1 MLTRRILTILP
12 VAVIVVL
19 LQSAFWVPTYDR
31 QDIGGDA
38 RLRTFITSSIGDAK
52 FTNPIISTDA
62 ASLDIAAL
70 VYEGLLDIDENME
83 WQGALAEAWSTTSIA
98 TLALIDGR
106 TLPDGSPAT
115 QESVLRILR
124 GAEIPGN
131 GSDPAAG
138 PLGASLSSI
147 RTLPPE
153 TVERIESITITDDE
167 GKPASADLRITIALP
182 TRVQFDLD
190 RVVPDLEARLEAL
203 LGEALFAPVDLR
215 SRIETDA
222 TDDELEALGERRD
235 ELFQVLRQNPVMLF
249 QLRRDVTFHD
259 GHPFDAGDVVFS
271 YEAFVDPL
279 TASPRASTWE
289 PIESVTAL
297 DDHTVRV
304 VYKRL
309 FSPATI
315 AWAGPSILPEHLM
328 NRAALEREMDRRG
341 ITGEA
346 RERFGL
352 RQSETAR
359 NPVGTGQYRF
369 VEWQSDEYIH
379 LQAYEDHW
387 KKVPEYRDYYY
398 RIIPERV
405 TQEVEFRS
413 GGVDAYEA
421 PAYQIPRYREDP
433 RYRFISAPQGYYAYI
448 GYNTQRKPF
457 EDIRVRKALGMAIDV
472 DAIIEFVLYG
482 EGDRVTG
489 PYYITTP
496 FYDPDTPELPYDPE
510 GARKLLDEAGWV
522 PGPDGIRVKDGKR
535 LEFTIA
541 TNNGNPQRKAIVTIA
556 QNAWKDIGVE
566 VTTQL
571 LEWTVFIEQYTALEF
586 DAVVLAWAGGS
597 LNPDLYQL
605 WHSSQTG
612 PGQMNRAGYANPE
625 ADSLIEEIRRTYDP
639 DQQRKLARRL
649 HSLIAAD
656 HPITFLYS
664 ARANLVLDR
673 KIVRV
678 ETDEAG
684 NETISRVE
692 PATGGRIAYWF
703 DHWRK
708 VASPPYL
715 EAEN

>member
-31 QDIGGDA
+31 QDVGGDA

-52 FTNPIISTDA
+52 FTNPVISTDA

-83 WQGALAEAWSTTSIA
+83 WEGALAERWSTSSVA
-98 TLALIDGR
+98 TLALLEGR
-106 TLPDGSPAT
+106 PLADGSVAT
-115 QESVLRILR
+115 AEAVQRILR
-124 GAEIPGN
+124 EAAADTPGAESPEG
-131 GSDPAAG
+131 A
-138 PLGASLSSI
+138 LGAAISSI

-153 TVERIESITITDDE
+153 TVSRVESITVADEE
-167 GKPASADLRITIALP
+167 GKPTSRDLEIAISNP
-182 TRVQFDLD
+182 IRVQFELD
-190 RVVPDLEARLEAL
+190 RVVPDLEARLTSL
-203 LGEALFAPVDLR
+203 LGESLLAPVGLR

-222 TDDELEALGERRD
+222 TDEELDALGERRD

-249 QLRRDVTFHD
+249 HLRRGVTFHD

-271 YEAFVDPL
+271 YQAYVDPL

-289 PIESVTAL
+289 PVESVTAL

-315 AWAGPSILPEHLM
+315 AWAGPTILPEHLM

-341 ITGEA
+341 IEGEA

-359 NPVGTGQYRF
+359 NPIGTGQYRF

-379 LQAYEDHW
+379 LRAYEGHW

-405 TQEVEFRS
+405 TQEVELRS
-413 GGVDAYEA
+413 GGIDAYEA

-448 GYNTQRKPF
+448 GYNTQREPF
-457 EDIRVRKALGMAIDV
+457 EDMRVRKALGMAIDV

-496 FYDPDTPELPYDPE
+496 FYNPETPKLPYDPQ
-510 GARKLLDEAGWV
+510 GARELLDEAGWT
-522 PGPDGIRVKDGKR
+522 PGPDGIRTKDGKR
-535 LEFTIA
+535 LAFTIA

-571 LEWTVFIEQYTALEF
+571 LEWTVFIEQYTGLEF
-586 DAVVLAWAGGS
+586 DAVVLAWGGGS

-625 ADSLIEEIRRTYDP
+625 ADALIEEIRRTYDP
-639 DQQRKLARRL
+639 DQQRVLARRL
-649 HSLIAAD
+649 HSVIAAD

-664 ARANLVLDR
+664 ARANLILDQ

-678 ETDEAG
+678 DTDAEG
-684 NETISRVE
+684 NETLSRVE
-692 PATGGRIAYWF
+692 PASGGRIAYWF

-708 VASPPYL
+708 VTNPPHL
-715 EAEN
+715 EAAN